1 MNHLLAARSQMA
13 MSLGFHIIF
22 AAVGIALPLLMVIA
36 EGLWLHKKDVLYRE
50 LAQRWSRG
58 AGIFFAVGAV
68 SGTAL
73 SFELG
78 LLWPRFMAYAG
89 PIIGMPFSLEGFAF
103 FLEAIFL
110 GVYLYGWEKVS
121 PLIHWMSSVMVLASG
136 TASGIFV
143 VAANAWMNSP
153 AGFKIVN
160 GIPVHIRPFAAML
173 NPAFFGQS
181 LHMIIAAFESVGFAV
196 ASLHAYSLLK
206 KRRMSF
212 HQRAL
217 VISLSVAAS
226 AALLEPLSGD
236 FLARFVAQNQPVKL
250 AAMEGQWETERGAPL
265 RIGGWPDSKIEKTL
279 WAIKIPKALS
289 LLAYDNPN
297 ALVVGL
303 KAFPSQDRPPVL
315 PVHIAF
321 QLMVACG
328 SFLAGVALLGI
339 VWTLRRGRLPLGKWF
354 LLLIT
359 ACGPLGF
366 ICIETGWIVTEVGR
380 QPWIIYHVM
389 RTAEAVTP
397 MPGLTESFSVF
408 TLIYI
413 FLAVVVFL
421 LLRKEVIEGDER
433 EPLKVAGGRP

>member
-1 MNHLLAARSQMA
+1 
-13 MSLGFHIIF
+13 
-22 AAVGIALPLLMVIA
+22 
-36 EGLWLHKKDVLYRE
+36 
-50 LAQRWSRG
+50 
-58 AGIFFAVGAV
+58 
-68 SGTAL
+68 
-73 SFELG
+73 
-78 LLWPRFMAYAG
+78 MAYAG

-110 GVYLYGWEKVS
+110 GIYLYGWGKVS
-121 PLIHWMSSVMVLASG
+121 PWVHWMSGVMVLASG

-153 AGFKIVN
+153 AGFDIVN
-160 GIPVHIRPFAAML
+160 GVPVHIRPFAAMF
-173 NPAFFGQS
+173 NPAFLGQS
-181 LHMIIAAFESVGFAV
+181 LHMIIAAFEAVGFAA

-206 KRRMSF
+206 NRRAFF

-217 VISLSVAAS
+217 VIALSVAACG
-226 AALLEPLSGD
+226 AFLEPLNGD

-265 RIGGWPDSKIEKTL
+265 RIGGWPDAKIEKTL

-297 ALVVGL
+297 ALVLGL

-321 QLMVACG
+321 QVMVACG

-339 VWTLRRGRLPLGKWF
+339 VWTLRIGRLPLKKWF
-354 LLLIT
+354 LVLLI

-389 RTAEAVTP
+389 RTADAVTP

-408 TLIYI
+408 TLIYL
-413 FLAVVVFL
+413 FLAVVVIL
-421 LLRKEVIEGDER
+421 LLRKEVIGEDGS
-433 EPLKVAGGRP
+433 EPLKAAGGRP